1 MHKIEADNVTLIFG
15 HSKKQALKM
24 LKAGRSKDEIHQKTK
39 STVAVHNANLRIQ
52 EGEIFVIMGL
62 SGSGKSSLLR
72 CFNLLNHPTEGSIR
86 IDGKNILNM
95 DKKQLLQLRRNK
107 IGMVF
112 QHFGLLPHR
121 SILENVAFPLEI
133 QGMPLQERLTKAM
146 DTIEMVGL
154 KGYEHSRP
162 DQLSGG
168 MQQRVGIARALA
180 SESDILLMDEAFSAL
195 DPLIKSQMQDDLLDI
210 QQKLKKTIL
219 FITHDLDEA
228 LKIGNTIAIM
238 KDGVIVQ
245 QGNPE
250 EILLHPADDYVKAF
264 TGNVDI
270 SKIVSAGSAAD
281 AFKAFIHIPKV
292 GPAAA
297 ARLFDKHKAS
307 FLPVLNDQ
315 KHFEG
320 IILKKDL
327 KRLIENK
334 GNDLMSIVTE
344 VPRVGEDM
352 SISDLLPLFINQKR
366 PIAVVDTHDK
376 VIGYI
381 RYEDVV
387 SMMTGYDDEEVQKI
401 IEHAN

>member
-245 QGNPE
+245 QGSPE

-281 AFKAFIHIPKV
+281 AFKAFIHIPKE

>member
-168 MQQRVGIARALA
+168 MQQRVGIARA
-180 SESDILLMDEAFSAL
+180 
-195 DPLIKSQMQDDLLDI
+195 
-210 QQKLKKTIL
+210 
-219 FITHDLDEA
+219 
-228 LKIGNTIAIM
+228 
-238 KDGVIVQ
+238 
-245 QGNPE
+245 
-250 EILLHPADDYVKAF
+250 
-264 TGNVDI
+264 
-270 SKIVSAGSAAD
+270 
-281 AFKAFIHIPKV
+281 
-292 GPAAA
+292 
-297 ARLFDKHKAS
+297 
-307 FLPVLNDQ
+307 
-315 KHFEG
+315 
-320 IILKKDL
+320 
-327 KRLIENK
+327 
-334 GNDLMSIVTE
+334 
-344 VPRVGEDM
+344 
-352 SISDLLPLFINQKR
+352 
-366 PIAVVDTHDK
+366 
-376 VIGYI
+376 
-381 RYEDVV
+381 
-387 SMMTGYDDEEVQKI
+387 
-401 IEHAN
+401 